1 MPGNLRWSWPNNN
14 RNKVHNNCYALE
26 SSPNHS
32 HPGSWQHYLPWNR
45 FLVPKRLGSAALN
58 DSNICLHNPEVY
70 MRNTPWRTRSNT
82 IPHHIAIPTHRLLV
96 PPNSFALWAVNY
108 SCNSYLLSLTTPR
121 DHVSVS
127 CICHLGFNGRGKQV
141 GIRESRRSLLHP
153 CGPAFCPDFLLLPD
167 LRWATETLFAS

>member
-1 MPGNLRWSWPNNN
+1 MSGASPAAPHHFASLALLPEPSPPPCPCEN
-14 RNKVHNNCYALE
+14 RKNC
-26 SSPNHS
+26 
-32 HPGSWQHYLPWNR
+32 LPWNR
-45 FLVPKRLGSAALN
+45 SLVPKRLGSAAVN

-82 IPHHIAIPTHRLLV
+82 IPHHIAIPTQRLLV

-108 SCNSYLLSLTTPR
+108 SCHSYLLSLTAR